1 MKIIIIAGSIIELLE
16 EKQIRYISVSSQNY
30 DDAVKTASI
39 FLTYGN
45 TVAIEWGED
54 QK

>member
-1 MKIIIIAGSIIELLE
+1 MKILIIAGSIKELLE
-16 EKQIRYISVSSQNY
+16 ENRIRYISVSVENN
-30 DDAVKTASI
+30 DDAVKVASN

-54 QK
+54 